1 MSHATR
7 TIFGQTENTAEARN
21 ETADGSAVWIV
32 LFAAAMVTL
41 LTLFAGSNLL
51 GDRFD
56 RAPVLVSHQ
65 AR

>member
-7 TIFGQTENTAEARN
+7 TIFGQAENTPEARN
-21 ETADGSAVWIV
+21 ETADGAAIWIV
-32 LFAAAMVTL
+32 LFATAMVTL
-41 LTLFAGSNLL
+41 LRLFAGANLL

-65 AR
+65 PG